1 MESKEYYVIET
12 WARLYISR
20 VGGYT
25 PGWNNLDSLELDDNP
40 NKAIQ
45 FETKEDAT
53 ALLSMLI
60 NTYAIDIACDIKKV
74 EVKVGVV
81 PKE

>member
-12 WARLYISR
+12 WASLYVSR

-25 PGWNNLDSLELDDNP
+25 PGWNNLDSLEIDGDP

-45 FETKEDAT
+45 FETRADA
-53 ALLSMLI
+53 ADLLTMLI

>member
-12 WARLYISR
+12 WASLYVSR

-25 PGWNNLDSLELDDNP
+25 PEWNNLDSLEINGDP

-45 FETKEDAT
+45 FETKADA
-53 ALLSMLI
+53 ADLLSMLI